1 MEQMKRYILYIL
13 CLICSWHAG
22 AQTVELIDSTDYALV
37 HYSFPV
43 QKPRSAYSLTYIPML
58 CGENDTLQLNK
69 VIVRGRD
76 NAKIVHRDYV
86 LNKRRGSEPQYIRAR
101 TVNDSTMISDSL
113 TLSIDDYRW
122 IFLDSVS
129 LRVKIVQEGCCNI
142 EQLSDLLASAGA
154 PLQQLEIIQK
164 PLYES
169 DTISALDTIKPDTPK
184 VVEPP
189 FVPTFAEID
198 EFEPDKFAAELVKN
212 NPVAIQFKD
221 YKPYDRTVVLAKDS
235 GALYVHFQ
243 LDKVVLLREFSNNAA
258 TLDRIMYM
266 INALMED
273 TTTSVKVIQIIGL
286 ASIEGNIPHN
296 EWLATNR
303 AMALEN
309 YIKARIDTT
318 GIMFEATG
326 GGEAWAEFRWL
337 AEQQQFEGKQRVLD
351 IVDKDPDLNSRERW
365 LKTLNNGRTWA
376 YIKQHILPPLRN
388 SGYVKVYYDVKPDKK
403 GIIINEGA
411 QMLREERYQVALN
424 KLLQVQDD
432 LRAQNALGTAYYMT
446 GDRVNAIR
454 CWRLAAA
461 NGDEDALRNLQHVL
475 AEGDI

>member
-1 MEQMKRYILYIL
+1 MVLLAM
-13 CLICSWHAG
+13 AG
-22 AQTVELIDSTDYALV
+22 SAQQVEVIDSVEYAIV
-37 HYSFPV
+37 RYSFPLS
-43 QKPRSAYSLTYIPML
+43 KSKSAYSLTYRPML
-58 CGENDTLQLNK
+58 CGQTDSLALK
-69 VIVRGRD
+69 SVIVRGHD

-86 LNKRRGSEPQYIRAR
+86 LNKKHRSAEPEYIKSKDIKEE
-101 TVNDSTMISDSL
+101 TIVEDSVILSWDAYRWVFED
-113 TLSIDDYRW
+113 TLSLCVRIM
-122 IFLDSVS
+122 
-129 LRVKIVQEGCCNI
+129 QEGCCNA
-142 EQLSDLLASAGA
+142 QMLDGMLASLTS
-154 PLQQLEIIQK
+154 PLRAIEVPEPEPEK
-164 PLYES
+164 F
-169 DTISALDTIKPDTPK
+169 TVVDTPK
-184 VVEPP
+184 VDTPQVVEPP
-189 FVPTFAEID
+189 FVPAFADID

-303 AMALEN
+303 ALALEN

-365 LKTLNNGRTWA
+365 LKTINNGRTWA

-411 QMLREERYQVALN
+411 QLLREERYQEALN

-432 LRAQNALGTAYYMT
+432 LRSQNALGTAYYMT
-446 GDRVNAIR
+446 GDRANAIR

-475 AEGDI
+475 VEGEK